1 MCQKA
6 VQNSEYNHSVVT
18 ALNSLGISGTFRI
31 EVKSEVSTIKQLKA
45 NKQGMTAF
53 I

>member
-6 VQNSEYNHSVVT
+6 VQNSEYNHSVVI
-18 ALNSLGISGTFRI
+18 ALNGLGISGTFRI

-45 NKQGMTAF
+45 N
-53 I
+53 